1 MLTGMRCAVQAKVK
15 RSSGKR
21 KQPAAEGPRGPPPK
35 EIDANGE
42 EVYYVRPCLDS
53 ALLPSH

>member
-1 MLTGMRCAVQAKVK
+1 MPTLVNHGDICAVQTKVK

-21 KQPAAEGPRGPPPK
+21 KQAAAEGPRGPPPK

-42 EVYYVRPCLDS
+42 EVYYVRPR
-53 ALLPSH
+53 